1 MFRLITS
8 RHAFTVIL
16 LLSTLVSCQGSENP
30 EREGT
35 FTPYQQTTRLL
46 ETPVTSISPTTPA
59 LATALNTATF
69 AIDNLTPTDIPTS
82 VPTLTPTIVVSPTSD
97 YTPLTGPVIGFRV
110 EDSERFFLLL
120 FDVETA
126 SFREVRAETFNTAFS
141 VRWFE
146 NGCLLDIRRSLVD
159 LQGNVVWE
167 FPALNWDNL
176 HPEGTL
182 VGNSWVSP
190 DRHWLA
196 YLILSGDETYFASE
210 ISDVAV
216 VPLSEPEGVPTF
228 LSSHGGVQAVAWTSD
243 SQELAYA
250 DYDDNGI
257 MQIYVVTLN
266 SGVTQQL
273 TTHTD
278 PIEMIEYLVWSP
290 DNQFLA
296 YSVVDDFVNNSGW
309 VGVVSAK
316 TKQWRRISPGD
327 FGLPRLNEIFW
338 SQDGNTLLIVG
349 RGLNDSSSSTQAHW
363 VNGETG
369 TVQFSFYATEAPHG
383 EMQDMFPV
391 TNDLNTMIFISRNQ
405 EFYLLK
411 IAQREIIFLNQYWPA
426 GFSLIHDMAVTPF
439 AFPGEIICENGK
451 Q

>member
-1 MFRLITS
+1 MRPQ
-8 RHAFTVIL
+8 HAFTVIL
-16 LLSTLVSCQGSENP
+16 LLSTLVSCQGDVNP

-35 FTPYQQTTRLL
+35 VMPHQQTTRLL
-46 ETPVTSISPTTPA
+46 ETPATSISPTTPA

-69 AIDNLTPTDIPTS
+69 AIDNLTPTNIPTP
-82 VPTLTPTIVVSPTSD
+82 VPSLTPTLVVSPTLD
-97 YTPLTGPVIGFRV
+97 YAPLIGPVIGFRV
-110 EDSERFFLLL
+110 ENSERFFLLL

-146 NGCLLDIRRSLVD
+146 NGCLLDVGDHLVD
-159 LQGNVVWE
+159 LQGNAVWE
-167 FPALNWDNL
+167 FPTLNWDNL

-182 VGNSWVSP
+182 IGDSWMSP
-190 DRHWLA
+190 DRQWLA

-228 LSSHGGVQAVAWTSD
+228 LSSHGGVQAAAWTSD

-278 PIEMIEYLVWSP
+278 PIEMIEHLVWSP
-290 DNQFLA
+290 DNQVLA
-296 YSVVDDFVNNSGW
+296 YSAVDDFVNNSGW
-309 VGVVSAK
+309 VGIVSAK
-316 TKQWRRISPGD
+316 TQQWGRISPDD

-338 SQDGNTLLIVG
+338 SQDGNTVLIVG
-349 RGLNDSSSSTQAHW
+349 RGLNDSSRSTQAHW
-363 VNGETG
+363 VNVETG
-369 TVQFSFYATEAPHG
+369 TVQVSFYAAEAPHG
-383 EMQDMFPV
+383 EIHDMFPV
-391 TNDLNTMIFISRNQ
+391 TSDLDTMIFMSRNQ

-411 IAQREIIFLNQYWPA
+411 IAQRETIFLNQYWPV
-426 GFSLIHDMAVTPF
+426 GFALIHDMAVTPF
-439 AFPGEIICENGK
+439 TFPGEPVCENGE
-451 Q
+451 